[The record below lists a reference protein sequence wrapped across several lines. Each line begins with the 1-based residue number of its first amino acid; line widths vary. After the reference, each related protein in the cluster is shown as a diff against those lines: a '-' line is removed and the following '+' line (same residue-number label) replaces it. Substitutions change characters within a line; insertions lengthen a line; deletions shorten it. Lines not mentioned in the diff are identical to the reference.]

1 MGRLRTGSRACL
13 LLGLINLEADMP
25 PGHGPL
31 LPGLVLSSSAEF
43 PDKLKV
49 RKRINLLP
57 LAVNL
62 RGDYDF
68 RWCEMAVTMASF
80 W

>member
-1 MGRLRTGSRACL
+1 
-13 LLGLINLEADMP
+13 MP
-25 PGHGPL
+25 PGRGPL
-31 LPGLVLSSSAEF
+31 LPGLILSSSAEF

-49 RKRINLLP
+49 RKRINVLP
-57 LAVNL
+57 LAFNL

-68 RWCEMAVTMASF
+68 RWCKKAVMLALF

>member
-1 MGRLRTGSRACL
+1 
-13 LLGLINLEADMP
+13 MP

-31 LPGLVLSSSAEF
+31 LPGLILSSSAEF

-49 RKRINLLP
+49 RKRINVLP
-57 LAVNL
+57 LAFNL

-68 RWCEMAVTMASF
+68 RWC
-80 W
+80 

>member
-1 MGRLRTGSRACL
+1 MGRLRIASGACL
-13 LLGLINLEADMP
+13 LLGLDIPEADMP

-31 LPGLVLSSSAEF
+31 LPGLILSSSAEF

-57 LAVNL
+57 LAFDL

-68 RWCEMAVTMASF
+68 RWCKMAVTTAF
-80 W
+80 L